1 MLKKYKKLIVI
12 LGIIILPLIYS
23 VFYLIAF
30 WNPYGNLDKIPV
42 ALVNLD
48 KCENNCKSTELID
61 KLKEKNTFDFEIV
74 NESKAEEG
82 LVNKDYYAIIKI
94 PQNFTSSFEE
104 NNHSTEIIYN
114 PNKKTNYLA
123 SQIIG
128 SAVNEIQS
136 NLNSQTNKEITKTLT
151 NNLKEVPEKTNVIKD
166 GMLELKNG
174 TDKLNN
180 GSNTLYNGLNA
191 LNMGYKD
198 FSKGL
203 TTLKNGS
210 TKLTSNYEEF
220 NQALNTVSNSTNDF
234 TEKTEDLKQILDAA
248 NEIGNGISNIAS
260 NLTNYQ
266 TANNQVLSDTENTYK
281 LIVNYV
287 ENNPDSLNDNNISAM
302 YMIATNYLNNNTF
315 SSLKTNLN
323 NLITAEN
330 NLNHNYQIF
339 NSSISNI
346 KEINPNLT
354 TLNQALN
361 TLSNSSTKIK
371 DAVKEID
378 NGLDKINSNSKTIE
392 NSLNEAQNGSLTLN
406 KGLTTLDNRINTSAK
421 QIDSENQKTSESI
434 DKLNNLDKYA
444 ENPVKIKEK
453 DYGNYS
459 EYGIFFAPY
468 FMSLSLWVGGVL
480 IMMGLYYD
488 PFNRFK
494 ILGRDTKNRGLRLLL
509 YNVIAIFQAII
520 LGFLLKICLG
530 FTVTN
535 NLLYYSSCILV
546 SMTFLAIIMFLFF
559 NFKDVGRF
567 LALFLLIIQL
577 TASAGT
583 FPIETTP
590 AFFKIINP
598 FIPMTY
604 SVNLFRESFVNI
616 NSSFVWSNIIIL
628 LIIFS
633 IFTVLILITGY
644 FKQKKAVS

>member
-210 TKLTSNYEEF
+210 TKLNSNYEEF

-234 TEKTEDLKQILDAA
+234 TEKTEDLKQIPDAA

-266 TANNQVLSDTENTYK
+266 IANNQVLSDTENTYK

-287 ENNPDSLNDNNISAM
+287 ENNPDTFEGTFGGDYDADDPEIFENEAFKKFLKSVNGRVPNGDGR
-302 YMIATNYLNNNTF
+302 IANVPSIRIEEDGTF
-315 SSLKTNLN
+315 SAAQQTQYNGLY
-323 NLITAEN
+323 I
-330 NLNHNYQIF
+330 
-339 NSSISNI
+339 
-346 KEINPNLT
+346 EIPVVRNV
-354 TLNQALN
+354 
-361 TLSNSSTKIK
+361 LSNPQTRER
-371 DAVKEID
+371 ANQLEFQE
-378 NGLDKINSNSKTIE
+378 SNV
-392 NSLNEAQNGSLTLN
+392 G
-406 KGLTTLDNRINTSAK
+406 TTN
-421 QIDSENQKTSESI
+421 
-434 DKLNNLDKYA
+434 
-444 ENPVKIKEK
+444 
-453 DYGNYS
+453 
-459 EYGIFFAPY
+459 
-468 FMSLSLWVGGVL
+468 
-480 IMMGLYYD
+480 
-488 PFNRFK
+488 
-494 ILGRDTKNRGLRLLL
+494 
-509 YNVIAIFQAII
+509 NVIFRTGNEELI
-520 LGFLLKICLG
+520 
-530 FTVTN
+530 
-535 NLLYYSSCILV
+535 Y
-546 SMTFLAIIMFLFF
+546 
-559 NFKDVGRF
+559 GR
-567 LALFLLIIQL
+567 
-577 TASAGT
+577 
-583 FPIETTP
+583 
-590 AFFKIINP
+590 
-598 FIPMTY
+598 Y
-604 SVNLFRESFVNI
+604 
-616 NSSFVWSNIIIL
+616 
-628 LIIFS
+628 
-633 IFTVLILITGY
+633 
-644 FKQKKAVS
+644 

>member
-210 TKLTSNYEEF
+210 TKLTSNYEDF
-220 NQALNTVSNSTNDF
+220 NQALNAVSNSTNDF
-234 TEKTEDLKQILDAA
+234 TEKTESLKQIPDAA

-266 TANNQVLSDTENTYK
+266 TVNNQVLSDTENTYK

-323 NLITAEN
+323 NLVTAEN

-346 KEINPNLT
+346 KEINPNLI
-354 TLNQALN
+354 TLNEALN

-392 NSLNEAQNGSLTLN
+392 NALNEAQNGSLTLN

-509 YNVIAIFQAII
+509 YNVIAILQAII

-530 FTVTN
+530 FTVTD